1 MVFVMT
7 LTGKVLTFDI
17 ASMEEMCGG
26 PKLRARYERVMP
38 EAEDGDEAKPLRA
51 EEIVGNGGVAVKA
64 FARQLAEFWESEGGQ
79 QLREQLLSRNYCHGT
94 LVEFSRF
101 MLLKGL
107 HHDGIFNTTKKRTRA
122 ADDFQLSP
130 PHRLD
135 EVWHA
140 ILLNP
145 QSYAELCSALLGP
158 GCMFNHDP
166 SGSGP
171 QHPRARA
178 PGPAWMRSSFWFCG
192 NTTKANA
199 CIGEHA
205 ANTPLTPH
213 CEWEVSRWEHAYLI
227 PSAADAVVAF

>member
-1 MVFVMT
+1 
-7 LTGKVLTFDI
+7 
-17 ASMEEMCGG
+17 
-26 PKLRARYERVMP
+26 MP
-38 EAEDGDEAKPLRA
+38 EAEDGDEAKRLSA
-51 EEIVGNGGVAVKA
+51 EEIVGNGGAAVKA

-140 ILLNP
+140 VLLNP

-171 QHPRARA
+171 QHERYQKAFDVYEETFGVA
-178 PGPAWMRSSFWFCG
+178 PPHDVWPVPSSS
-192 NTTKANA
+192 TKYYHESS
-199 CIGEHA
+199 EHKSLKDLIHDKEGIPPDQQRLIFEGKELKDGR
-205 ANTPLTPH
+205 TL
-213 CEWEVSRWEHAYLI
+213 AYYNVQKDSTVHL
-227 PSAADAVVAF
+227 VLRLGGC